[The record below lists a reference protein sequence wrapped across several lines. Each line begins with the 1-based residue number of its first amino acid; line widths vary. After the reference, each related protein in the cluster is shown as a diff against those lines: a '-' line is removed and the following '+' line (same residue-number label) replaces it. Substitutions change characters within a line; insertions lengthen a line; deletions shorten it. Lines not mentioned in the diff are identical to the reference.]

1 MGPLMV
7 ASAMEGGLARRCGV
21 SVLVIGVGLQGRAVV
36 HELERGGEAVTAADL
51 DATAVKATL
60 SELGCERAWP
70 VALDASDEA
79 AVRALIRATD
89 ARVVVGMGPPALQR
103 GNARAAI
110 AEGAHFVNTCYA
122 KRLEGLDSQARDA
135 GLILLP
141 EMGLDPGIDLLLCRL
156 ACDELD
162 VVQGLL
168 SYGAGLPTRELAEP
182 PFNYKVSWSFEG
194 VLSAYRRPARYRWAG
209 QDRDVPPLGAF
220 EPEHVH
226 TVEVPGAGGPME
238 AYPNGDALAYVR
250 SFDLGPGL
258 DHVAR
263 CTMRW
268 PGHCVLWRQLGA
280 VGLLDDAPVDPGVT
294 RLSPKDFLARW
305 LGPKLQL
312 RPGEPDLVVLRAH
325 AWGLRDGQPH
335 AVAWDLVDTR
345 DPETGLLAMNR
356 TVGFTA
362 AIAARMILRGEIEG
376 EGLLDP
382 ARDVEPEPVLEALRA
397 RGMSIV
403 RRELEPGPPAGLG
416 AGGLTNQ

>member
-1 MGPLMV
+1 
-7 ASAMEGGLARRCGV
+7 V

-36 HELERGGEAVTAADL
+36 HELERGGAAVTAADL
-51 DATAVKATL
+51 DAAAVKATL
-60 SELGCERAWP
+60 AELGCDRAWP
-70 VALDASDEA
+70 VALDASDEG

-103 GNARAAI
+103 CNARAAI

-122 KRLEGLDSQARDA
+122 ERLGELDGPAREA

-162 VVQGLL
+162 EVHGLL
-168 SYGAGLPTRELAEP
+168 SYGAGLPTRDLAQP
-182 PFNYKVSWSFEG
+182 PFNYKVSWSFAG

-209 QDRDVPPLGAF
+209 QERDVPALGAF

-226 TVEVPGAGGPME
+226 TLEVPGAGGPME
-238 AYPNGDALAYVR
+238 AYPNGDAMAYVR

-258 DHVAR
+258 EHMAR
-263 CTMRW
+263 FTMRW
-268 PGHCVLWRQLGA
+268 PGHCALWRQLGA
-280 VGLLDDAPVDPGVT
+280 LGLLDDAPVDLGVMSLT
-294 RLSPKDFLARW
+294 PVDFLARW
-305 LGPKLQL
+305 LGPKLQFA
-312 RPGEPDLVVLRAH
+312 PGEPDLVVLRSH
-325 AWGLRDGQPH
+325 AWGLRGGELY

-345 DPETGLLAMNR
+345 DSQTGLLAMNR

-362 AIAARMILRGEIEG
+362 AIAARMILEGGIRGA
-376 EGLLDP
+376 GLLDP
-382 ARDVEPEPVLEALRA
+382 ARDVPPGPVLEALRA
-397 RGMSIV
+397 RGVRIE

-416 AGGLTNQ
+416 AGA